1 MTEMAARPH
10 WRRFALLGALAG
22 AALMYLLDPQEGR
35 RRRALARDKGLHYVR
50 RSGVLATRAGRNLAG
65 RLRGLIHTLEKR
77 MPWYELEPV
86 PEDDQFIKDRVQS
99 RLGRERDL
107 PLHAV
112 NFDCTDGIVRIRGT
126 VPDAESAR
134 RLVER
139 TAAVEGVRAAVSLM
153 RTPDGVPVGGIAG
166 NVDAVLGQPRAKFYG
181 EDIERKMKERWPGLT
196 DADIL
201 ASEGHIDR
209 MVAII
214 HKRTNQPEEEIR
226 QALDSILLAAANS
239 YTLV

>member
-1 MTEMAARPH
+1 MTETGARFH
-10 WRRFALLGALAG
+10 WRRFVLLGAVAG
-22 AALMYLLDPQEGR
+22 AGLMYLLDPREGR
-35 RRRALARDKGLHYVR
+35 RRRALARDKGMHYLR
-50 RSGVLATRAGRNLAG
+50 RAGVLAARCGRNLAG
-65 RLRGLIHTLEKR
+65 RLRGLLHEAQKR
-77 MPWYELEPV
+77 MPWYEPEPV

-99 RLGRERDL
+99 TLGRERDL

-126 VPDAESAR
+126 VPDMDTAR

-153 RTPDGVPVGGIAG
+153 RLPDGTPAGGIAG
-166 NVDAVLGQPRAKFYG
+166 NVDAVVGQPRAKFYG
-181 EDIERKMKERWPGLT
+181 EDIERKMKERWPALT

-201 ASEGHIDR
+201 ASDGHIDR
-209 MVAII
+209 MVQII
-214 HKRTNQPEEEIR
+214 HQRTGQPEEEIR

>member
-1 MTEMAARPH
+1 MTETGARLH
-10 WRRFALLGALAG
+10 WRRFVLLGALAG

-35 RRRALARDKGLHYVR
+35 RRRALARDKALHYAR
-50 RSGVLATRAGRNLAG
+50 RSGVLTARASRNLAG
-65 RLRGLIHTLEKR
+65 RARGLWHLVEKR
-77 MPWYELEPV
+77 MPWYKPAPV

-99 RLGRERDL
+99 ELGHERDL

-126 VPDAESAR
+126 VPDADSAR

-153 RTPDGVPVGGIAG
+153 RLPDGTPVGGIAG
-166 NVDAVLGQPRAKFYG
+166 DVDAVLGQPRAKFYG
-181 EDIERKMKERWPGLT
+181 EDIERKMKELWPALT

-209 MVAII
+209 MVEII
-214 HKRTNQPEEEIR
+214 HKRTHQPEKEIR
-226 QALDSILLAAANS
+226 QALDTILLAAANS

>member
-1 MTEMAARPH
+1 MTETGARLH
-10 WRRFALLGALAG
+10 WRRFVLLGAVTG

-35 RRRALARDKGLHYVR
+35 RRRALARDKAGHYAR
-50 RSGVLATRAGRNLAG
+50 RAGVIARRMSRNLEG
-65 RLRGLIHTLEKR
+65 RLRGLLHALEKR
-77 MPWYELEPV
+77 LPWYEPEPV

-99 RLGRERDL
+99 ELGRYRDL

-126 VPDAESAR
+126 VPDMDSAR

-153 RTPDGVPVGGIAG
+153 RLPDGTPVGGIAG

-181 EDIERKMKERWPGLT
+181 EDIERKMKERWPALT

-209 MVAII
+209 MVHII
-214 HKRTNQPEEEIR
+214 HAKTHQPEEEIR
-226 QALDSILLAAANS
+226 AALDSILIAAANS
-239 YTLV
+239 YTFV

>member
-1 MTEMAARPH
+1 MTETGRRVH
-10 WRRFALLGALAG
+10 WRRFVLLGALAG
-22 AALMYLLDPQEGR
+22 AALTYVLDPQQGR
-35 RRRALARDKGLHYVR
+35 RRRALVRDKALHYAR
-50 RSGVLATRAGRNLAG
+50 RSGVLAGRAARNLSG
-65 RLRGLIHTLEKR
+65 RARGLLHLIEKR
-77 MPWYELEPV
+77 MPWYEPEPV

-139 TAAVEGVRAAVSLM
+139 TAAVDGVRAAVSLM
-153 RTPDGVPVGGIAG
+153 RLPDGTPVGGIAG

-181 EDIERKMKERWPGLT
+181 EDVERKMKEHWPTLT

-209 MVAII
+209 MVQII
-214 HKRTNQPEEEIR
+214 HQRTGQPEEEIR
-226 QALDSILLAAANS
+226 SVLDSILLAAANS